1 MTYIPVSDDAN
12 LNDRISMLIKKKRKK
27 KGKEKRI
34 SIKRKK
40 SKWMENLSLRLE
52 KERISIK
59 RKKNQR
65 LQDTFP
71 LVFIMNQLS

>member
-1 MTYIPVSDDAN
+1 
-12 LNDRISMLIKKKRKK
+12 
-27 KGKEKRI
+27 
-34 SIKRKK
+34 
-40 SKWMENLSLRLE
+40 MENLSLRLE